1 MVHIY
6 TGSNTTIPVGMV
18 MDYNNT
24 NPSQGIALYR
34 SLRPASGYF
43 IPQFNYSNNLFAQAI
58 YGNGPYSLLH
68 PNNTTSLVAQN
79 QDYLA

>member
-6 TGSNTTIPVGMV
+6 TGSNTTVPVGMV

-24 NPSQGIALYR
+24 NPSRGILLYR
-34 SLRPASGYF
+34 SLRPDFSNF
-43 IPQFNYSNNLFAQAI
+43 SPQFNYSNNSFAQAI
-58 YGNGPYSLLH
+58 YRNGPYSLLH